1 MNYSDVQSPTR
12 DSSQDSPSLPPK
24 KPQRRSLLPWLLGIL
39 VLVGGGAFLGWR
51 FLLRDNSAPPQQQQA
66 QGTPVQTQRVITGII
81 QESSEFVGSL
91 EAEQRAL
98 VRPETE
104 GRITQILVQ
113 PGDRV
118 GVGTPM
124 MQLRLDRN
132 RAQVNAAVANV
143 SVQRAALNNA
153 RAELRIAEAQLR
165 ESQDDRDS
173 ARAEVARQ
181 DAEVALEQEEFKR
194 AQFLVDSGAQSQQ
207 QLDLQRRNRDTAIAA
222 RDSAQK
228 QLNASEAAIR
238 VAQERIEAARAN
250 IDEENAALSQVQAQ
264 VDVVSEDLKDNKIV
278 APIAG
283 VVADIPVKVGD
294 YVTVGQEITSLVQN
308 QTLELR
314 LAIPAERSD
323 QLQVGLPV
331 QLSLDEG
338 GKPLVTGEISFVS
351 PQVDSENQTIL
362 AKASFPNPRGILRSE
377 QFVRA
382 KVIWNE
388 RLGVLIPTTAISYLG
403 NQAFVFVAKTE
414 PESGQEIAQQKPVKL
429 GGIEDNSYQ
438 VLEGLES
445 GERIVTS
452 GILNLSDGT
461 PITSKLV
468 ESNE

>member
-1 MNYSDVQSPTR
+1 MSYSDVQSPTR
-12 DSSQDSPSLPPK
+12 ESSQNSPSLPPQ
-24 KPQRRSLLPWLLGIL
+24 KPQRRQLIPWLLGIL
-39 VLVGGGAFLGWR
+39 VLVGGGVLAWQ
-51 FLLRDNSAPPQQQQA
+51 FLLKDSLESAPAQEQA
-66 QGTPVQTQRVITGII
+66 QSISVQLQRVTTGLI
-81 QESSEFVGSL
+81 QESSEFVGAL
-91 EAEQRAL
+91 EAKQRAL

-113 PGDRV
+113 PGDIV
-118 GVGTPM
+118 GVGTPI

-143 SVQRAALNNA
+143 NVQRAAVNNA

-165 ESQDDRDS
+165 EAQDARDS
-173 ARAEVARQ
+173 SRAEVARQ

-194 AQFLVDSGAQSQQ
+194 TQFLVDSGAQSQQ

-238 VAQERIEAARAN
+238 VTQERIEAARAT

-264 VDVVSEDLKDNKIV
+264 VDVVSEDLNDNKIV
-278 APIAG
+278 APISG
-283 VVADIPVKVGD
+283 VVTDIPVKVGD
-294 YVTVGQEITSLVQN
+294 YVTIGQEITSLIQN

-314 LAIPAERSD
+314 LAIPAERSA
-323 QLQVGLPV
+323 QLQAGLPV
-331 QLSLDEG
+331 ELSLGEE

-362 AKASFPNPRGILRSE
+362 AKASFPNPNGTLRSE

-403 NQAFVFVAKTE
+403 NQAFVFVAETE
-414 PESGQEIAQQKPVKL
+414 SESGQEIARQKPVKL
-429 GGIEDNSYQ
+429 GGIEGNSYQ
-438 VLEGLES
+438 VLEGLEG

-452 GILNLSDGT
+452 GILNLSDGA
-461 PITSKLV
+461 PITSTLV
-468 ESNE
+468 GSNE

>member
-1 MNYSDVQSPTR
+1 MNYSDVQSPTTEG
-12 DSSQDSPSLPPK
+12 SQNSPSLPPK
-24 KPQRRSLLPWLLGIL
+24 KPQRRTLLPWLLGIL
-39 VLVGGGAFLGWR
+39 VLAGGGTLAWQ
-51 FLLRDNSAPPQQQQA
+51 FLLKDSLDSAPAQEQA
-66 QGTPVQTQRVITGII
+66 QGIPVQIQRVATGVI
-81 QESSEFVGSL
+81 QESSEFVGAL
-91 EAEQRAL
+91 EAKQRAL

-118 GVGTPM
+118 GVGTPIM
-124 MQLRLDRN
+124 ELRLDRN

-143 SVQRAALNNA
+143 NVQRAALNNA

-165 ESQDDRDS
+165 EAQDDRDS
-173 ARAEVARQ
+173 ARAEVVRQ

-194 AQFLVDSGAQSQQ
+194 TQFLVDSGAQSQQ
-207 QLDLQRRNRDTAIAA
+207 QLDLQQRNRDTAIAA

-228 QLNASEAAIR
+228 QLNGSEAAIR
-238 VAQERIEAARAN
+238 VAQERIEAARAT
-250 IDEENAALSQVQAQ
+250 IDEENASLSQVQAQ

-278 APIAG
+278 APISG
-283 VVADIPVKVGD
+283 VVTDIPVKVGD
-294 YVTVGQEITSLVQN
+294 YVTVGQEITSLIQN

-314 LAIPAERSD
+314 LAIPAERSA

-331 QLSLDEG
+331 ELSLSEEG
-338 GKPLVTGEISFVS
+338 EPLVTGQISFVS
-351 PQVDSENQTIL
+351 PQVNGDDQTIL
-362 AKASFPNPRGILRSE
+362 AKASFPNPNGTLRSE

-388 RLGVLIPTTAISYLG
+388 RLGVLIPTTAVSYLG

-414 PESGQEIAQQKPVKL
+414 PGTGTELAQQKPIKL
-429 GGIEDNSYQ
+429 GGIEGNSYQ

-452 GILNLSDGT
+452 GILNLSDGA
-461 PITSKLV
+461 PITSSS
-468 ESNE
+468 EEIIE